1 MIKPNQFRFNR
12 KNLRLADYD
21 YSDSGAYFITVCTH
35 KRQPVFGE
43 VHEATMQ
50 LNPLG
55 EAVHSV
61 LENVS
66 SYHNGVSVDTMV
78 VMPDHIHAILTID
91 CAVIDSVKPKPS
103 IPKIIHSVK
112 SYTTHL
118 YRSIPVASLACESN
132 KVLWQRNYYEHVI
145 RTQTS
150 LQLIREYVQSNPARL
165 WQRLVSNPDELL

>member
-1 MIKPNQFRFNR
+1 MIKPNPFRFNR

-21 YSDSGAYFITVCTH
+21 YSDAGAYFITVCTH

-66 SYHNGVSVDTMV
+66 SYHDGVSVDTMV

-91 CAVIDSVKPKPS
+91 CTEND
-103 IPKIIHSVK
+103 SVK
-112 SYTTHL
+112 SYTTYL
-118 YRSIPVASLACESN
+118 FRSIPVPSLACKSN

-150 LQLIREYVQSNPARL
+150 LQLIREYIQSNPARF
-165 WQRLVSNPDELL
+165 WQRLVSNSDELL